1 LSHFRRAIELDPHH
15 ATPFGLAARCYSQL
29 KARGWLTDGK
39 RDMAEAE
46 RLARRTAEFGPRDA
60 VALCTAG
67 LALAYVVGGFEEA
80 VALTDQALA
89 LNANLGWAWYFG
101 GWVKLWSG
109 EPRTAIERLTQ
120 AMRLSPTDSELWGI
134 QDAMAAAQFVIGDYE
149 EAIKWAKAALRSK
162 PDFSLSLI
170 IVAAGNQLIGRPVEA
185 QSAVKKLLASDPS
198 LRISGLDEIF
208 IELRQPK
215 DFTRFAT
222 VLRQAG
228 LPE

>member
-1 LSHFRRAIELDPHH
+1 
-15 ATPFGLAARCYSQL
+15 
-29 KARGWLTDGK
+29 
-39 RDMAEAE
+39 
-46 RLARRTAEFGPRDA
+46 
-60 VALCTAG
+60 
-67 LALAYVVGGFEEA
+67 
-80 VALTDQALA
+80 
-89 LNANLGWAWYFG
+89 
-101 GWVKLWSG
+101 
-109 EPRTAIERLTQ
+109 
-120 AMRLSPTDSELWGI
+120 
-134 QDAMAAAQFVIGDYE
+134 MAAAQFVIGDYE

-170 IVAAGNQLIGRPVEA
+170 IVAAGKQLIGKPVEA

-222 VLRQAG
+222 ALRQAG